1 MSRPSHAIKR
11 RFVVVC
17 AGIESYR
24 PTLNEAERLAYLQTR
39 RHGEEA
45 RIYERTGS
53 YDSRTLVGIW
63 NEGDVPS

>member
-45 RIYERTGS
+45 RIYERTAS
-53 YDSRTLVGIW
+53 YDSRTLVGVW
-63 NEGDVPS
+63 NESNVPS